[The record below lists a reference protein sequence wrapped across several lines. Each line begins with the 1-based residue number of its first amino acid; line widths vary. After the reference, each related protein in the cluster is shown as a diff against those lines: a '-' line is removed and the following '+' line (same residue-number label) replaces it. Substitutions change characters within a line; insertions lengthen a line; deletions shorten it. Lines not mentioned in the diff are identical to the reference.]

1 MINEE
6 LEQKVIDL
14 VRNYN
19 EDIKY
24 VMIEGMTSPP
34 VLHSVALS
42 CNGNVDWVQLWDCKS
57 HEIALDRVR
66 NSLETNFK
74 K

>member
-24 VMIEGMTSPP
+24 VMIET
-34 VLHSVALS
+34 
-42 CNGNVDWVQLWDCKS
+42 C
-57 HEIALDRVR
+57 
-66 NSLETNFK
+66 
-74 K
+74 